1 METHENPQ
9 KPPEPQEPWGAFS
22 IGGPKIC
29 YKNLH
34 TVGLEPEA
42 IQ

>member
-1 METHENPQ
+1 METHETPQ
-9 KPPEPQEPWGAFS
+9 KPPEPQEPQRAFS

-29 YKNLH
+29 YKNLR